1 MSSQGISLTWIRY
14 YIDTEVTP
22 VRKQSK
28 VTITSEV
35 VEQPRVIM
43 VCVCVLCVCACVLY
57 VCCEGECVCCMQ
69 LYSTVQRVI
78 LTKEKFDEFTIFQH

>member
-1 MSSQGISLTWIRY
+1 MKGSGEQPGDFPYWIRY

-43 VCVCVLCVCACVLY
+43 VCVCVRVCV
-57 VCCEGECVCCMQ
+57 
-69 LYSTVQRVI
+69 
-78 LTKEKFDEFTIFQH
+78 

>member
-1 MSSQGISLTWIRY
+1 MKGSGEHPGDFPYWIRY

-43 VCVCVLCVCACVLY
+43 VCVCVLCVCTCVRACV
-57 VCCEGECVCCMQ
+57 
-69 LYSTVQRVI
+69 
-78 LTKEKFDEFTIFQH
+78 

>member
-1 MSSQGISLTWIRY
+1 MKGSGEQPGNFPYWIRY

-43 VCVCVLCVCACVLY
+43 VCVVCVHTCACMCVGMHVY
-57 VCCEGECVCCMQ
+57 V
-69 LYSTVQRVI
+69 
-78 LTKEKFDEFTIFQH
+78 

>member
-1 MSSQGISLTWIRY
+1 MKGSGEQPGNFPYCIRY

-43 VCVCVLCVCACVLY
+43 VCVCVCTCVCAR
-57 VCCEGECVCCMQ
+57 VCCVRVCVCVCCVQ
-69 LYSTVQRVI
+69 LCST
-78 LTKEKFDEFTIFQH
+78 K

>member
-1 MSSQGISLTWIRY
+1 MKGSGEQPGDFPYWIRY

-43 VCVCVLCVCACVLY
+43 VYGCVCACM
-57 VCCEGECVCCMQ
+57 CVGMHVHV
-69 LYSTVQRVI
+69 Y
-78 LTKEKFDEFTIFQH
+78 D

>member
-1 MSSQGISLTWIRY
+1 MKGSGEQPGDFPYWIRY

-28 VTITSEV
+28 VTITSEI

-43 VCVCVLCVCACVLY
+43 VCVCVVCVHVRACMCVVMHVN
-57 VCCEGECVCCMQ
+57 VC
-69 LYSTVQRVI
+69 
-78 LTKEKFDEFTIFQH
+78 D

>member
-1 MSSQGISLTWIRY
+1 MKGSGEQPGNFPYCIRY

-43 VCVCVLCVCACVLY
+43 VCVCVFVRVCVRVCVLCACV
-57 VCCEGECVCCMQ
+57 CVCCVQ
-69 LYSTVQRVI
+69 LCST
-78 LTKEKFDEFTIFQH
+78 K

>member
-1 MSSQGISLTWIRY
+1 MKGSGEQPGNFPYWIRY

-43 VCVCVLCVCACVLY
+43 VCVYARACMCVGMHVHVC
-57 VCCEGECVCCMQ
+57 
-69 LYSTVQRVI
+69 
-78 LTKEKFDEFTIFQH
+78 D

>member
-1 MSSQGISLTWIRY
+1 MKGSGEQPGDFPYWIRY

-43 VCVCVLCVCACVLY
+43 VCVCVHVCARACVH
-57 VCCEGECVCCMQ
+57 VCRYARTCV
-69 LYSTVQRVI
+69 
-78 LTKEKFDEFTIFQH
+78 